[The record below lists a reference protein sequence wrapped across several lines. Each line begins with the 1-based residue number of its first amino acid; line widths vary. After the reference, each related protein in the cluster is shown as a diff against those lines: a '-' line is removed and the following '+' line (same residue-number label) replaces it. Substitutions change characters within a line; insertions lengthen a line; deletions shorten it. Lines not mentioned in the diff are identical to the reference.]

1 MNKKLKKLVSGTSV
15 TLCALIAF
23 SLPTQVFAQN
33 LPINTEVKTQTPNEE
48 QSSDEYKTGNILSE
62 IKDERDEYSKQFR
75 LDDGTTMAVSYK
87 EPIHYK
93 NAAGEWVDYDN
104 SLKNETVNS
113 ASPDEVTE
121 EYTNKKSDFKV
132 NYSKK
137 SKENSMV
144 KIKDDNQKIS
154 WGYKDTNK
162 VKSTI
167 VNNDEEL
174 TGNDKFTTLKN
185 LTSEITYE
193 NIYDDVDVQ
202 YFTTTTG
209 VKENII
215 LKNKNARSDFY
226 IQYKFNNLTAKS
238 VDDKTVELLNSKG
251 DAVYKIEA
259 PFMFDNDGNKSTAL
273 TLSITEQKKNKLT
286 LKVSADKKFLSD
298 CSYPV
303 TIDPQFTTSQNW
315 QKSQCTYVDS
325 SKPSTCF
332 GYGSTSGYTGTV
344 NVGTWGNG
352 MYRTYFKMNS
362 LPTLN
367 KGDMVVEAHLNIH
380 LMNKDF
386 YQDMNIGAYS
396 PNASWS
402 QDKLTW
408 KNQPSYNSN
417 VVDYETFTKNESEA
431 WHSWDVTSC
440 VKRWYNGEANNG
452 IMLKALTTDD
462 ENQCAAFYSSNY
474 PTSSTPRPLFTI
486 VYRNNKGLEDY
497 WTYSS
502 FSVGSAGT
510 AYVNDYSGNLTFV
523 TSDASTAS
531 GYAPASVQHVYN
543 GYMAGDKY
551 SKTTP
556 YVGRGWRLNI
566 QQTLLPSS
574 EYGLTGTSKD
584 NYPYVYT
591 DEDGTEHYFYKKTE
605 NGKTK
610 YLDEDGLKLELTTS
624 GSGNSKYAIKDEKD
638 NYIYFNTK
646 GLLTSTKDSNGN
658 KTTINYASDGTT
670 INSVTDGSNKKILL
684 QQTAGSDTKY
694 IRYTVDPAGRKTEFR
709 DSSGLLYQINKP
721 DGSQIKLTYDDDK
734 ALKSITDIDGY
745 KVVFEYTSTASGKK
759 VSAIQEYGK
768 DGTAGQK
775 ITFDRTKYNTTVKKT
790 YGADGIANTDDD
802 LTSTYQFD
810 EFGRTISIKSE
821 TKTRDLGASVYTY
834 TDGVKNSAADNI
846 KMLNKVN
853 SNYSTG
859 SNSVNLISNSNME
872 TDSSWIKS
880 AWGESNT
887 FEKKYDTSQHYFGK
901 QSLAISV
908 SKYEGT
914 SRGRVYQDI
923 SNTVLE
929 PGKTY
934 TLSGYIKT
942 VGVVNGSSDNAGA
955 FICAESHNSDGTF
968 TPSYS
973 DFVVGNTDSAVD
985 NGWQRVSTTFK
996 VPENSSKTRINL
1008 ALKQSTG
1015 TVYFDGIQLESYTV
1029 ANNYNMLENSGFEKY
1044 SSNGLPTSWYD
1055 GYSTLNNAIDCKSE
1069 AHQQGKYSFRI
1080 KGEAGKVKSICQNVN
1095 ITGKEEDTYIVSGW
1109 AYANAVPK
1117 NEDDTRK
1124 FKISVKITYSDKS
1137 TKYKTPAPFNYSI
1150 SGWQYTSAAFNL
1162 SDGTN
1167 KVKTPKTIT
1176 IYLSYQNQENYAYF
1190 DNICLVKDNAMS
1202 YTYDKDGKI
1211 ISVVD
1216 NSKKQSTMEYNN
1228 SDLTK
1233 NIDAKGYAYKYDHD
1247 DNHNMTTAT
1256 SQTGMNYNY
1265 TYNSKGLSTSLEI
1278 KCDPDIAENSKVGTL
1293 KSEVTYDSNGLLSN
1307 ATDQDGKKVEYK
1319 YDGNKGTLTQ
1329 TTDKLDSKNPVVTD
1343 YTYDSNTNQIKS
1355 VKQSDSNGNEY
1366 SIAYSYSSK
1375 SKLLEKI
1382 SRDGTDYSIKY
1393 DEFGNK
1399 IDSKVGSQSL
1409 ASYSYGANNRPLL
1422 SLTYGTGQNVSYA
1435 YDEFGNVKT
1444 RKYNGKTAFNW
1455 YSDRGGNIIRENDY
1469 LNKRLTDF
1477 TYDTTGRLVRQTVA
1491 DSSVTGSSNK
1501 LLFGFEYSYDLNNNI
1516 TQVVTKTTDKTVKN
1530 KFTFVEDNLLKTFEL
1545 STGKKVD
1552 YTYDGLNR
1560 LTKTSLTTSADKPI
1574 DTTYTYFA
1582 SKRGSGYT
1590 TTKLKSETINGEKYE
1605 YKYDARSNITDV
1617 TKDGVLQYHYGYD
1630 MMNQLVSVD
1639 DKLNGKVYNYTYDA
1653 GGNLISET
1661 VTDSNGTTSN
1671 EYEYNNSNWGDV
1683 LTSYNGQN
1691 ITYDEIGNPLTYR
1704 DGMSM
1709 TWKNGRQ
1716 LATLTNGDTS
1726 ISYGY
1731 DSGSVRTTKT
1741 VNGVKYTYAYLN
1753 GQLMYE
1759 TRGDAKFYYS
1769 YDANGILYNVRYT
1782 LTDGGTEY
1790 SYYYTHNSRGDIIG
1804 IYNGAGELKAHYE
1817 YDAWGNV
1824 ISITDNNGNAITNP
1838 NHIGNLN
1845 PFRYRGYYQD
1855 TETGLYYLMSR
1866 YYDAVTHRFINADG
1880 YFQSG
1885 GSILDANTFAYCK
1898 NNPIMYMDKYGD
1910 KSVYDLQE
1918 DMMNNPHSC
1927 DYDIIY
1933 LTKLMKQGYGY
1944 KEDIPD
1950 WKLKS
1955 DGIITTVGEGAISS
1969 GLDYSNQLFTRK
1981 TNFLT
1986 QKISS
1991 DLLYCSNVYSAHQ
2004 IAYNLSSQITSDIT
2018 SGNQWDK
2025 VGYDIATDVLCTGAP
2040 VAVTTLIGTCVGGPV
2055 GAFFGFVAGSLI
2067 SIAVDGIEWNGKT
2080 GREHI
2085 KSWY

>member
-15 TLCALIAF
+15 TLCALITF

-75 LDDGTTMAVSYK
+75 LDDGTTMAVSYQ

-144 KIKDDNQKIS
+144 KIKDDNQKIN

-251 DAVYKIEA
+251 EAVYKIEA
-259 PFMFDNDGNKSTAL
+259 PFMFDNDGNKSTDL

-332 GYGSTSGYTGTV
+332 GYGSTSGYIGSV
-344 NVGTWGNG
+344 YVGIISSG
-352 MYRTYFKMNS
+352 MYRTYFKFDN

-367 KGDMVVEAHLNIH
+367 KGDMVVQAHMNLH
-380 LMNKDF
+380 LQNND
-386 YQDMNIGAYS
+386 YNHNMNIGAYS
-396 PNASWS
+396 PNGSWS

-417 VVDYETFTKNESEA
+417 VVDYETFTKNESET

-452 IMLKALTTDD
+452 IMLKSLN
-462 ENQCAAFYSSNY
+462 ENNEDQCAAFYSSSY
-474 PTSSTPRPLFTI
+474 PTSSTPRPLYTI

-721 DGSQIKLTYDDDK
+721 DGSQIKLTYDNDK

-872 TDSSWIKS
+872 TDSSWTAG
-880 AWGESNT
+880 AWGGSNT
-887 FEKKYDTSQHYFGK
+887 FKNKYDTSQHYFGER
-901 QSLAISV
+901 SLAITV

-914 SRGRVYQDI
+914 SRGRVHQDI

-996 VPENSSKTRINL
+996 VPENSTKTRINL
-1008 ALKQSTG
+1008 ALMQSTG

-1124 FKISVKITYSDKS
+1124 FKISVKITYSDNS

-1202 YTYDKDGKI
+1202 YTYDKDGKV

-1216 NSKKQSTMEYNN
+1216 NSKKQSTMEYKN

-1233 NIDAKGYAYKYDHD
+1233 NIDAKGYAYEYTYD
-1247 DNHNMTTAT
+1247 DNHNVTKIE
-1256 SQTGMNYNY
+1256 SQTHMNYNY
-1265 TYNSKGLSTSLEI
+1265 TYAKGLATSLEV
-1278 KCDPDIAENSKVGTL
+1278 KCDPKVTDVGIL
-1293 KSEVTYDSNGLLSN
+1293 KSEVTYDSNGLLSS
-1307 ATDQDGKKVEYK
+1307 ATDQDGNKVEYK

-1343 YTYDSNTNQIKS
+1343 YTYDSNTDQIKS
-1355 VKQSDSNGNEY
+1355 VKQSDSSGNEY

-1409 ASYSYGANNRPLL
+1409 ASYSYGSNNGPLL

-1435 YDEFGNVKT
+1435 YDEFGNVET

-1516 TQVVTKTTDKTVKN
+1516 TQLVTKTTDKTVKN
-1530 KFTFVEDNLLKTFEL
+1530 KFTFGKDNLPATFTL

-1560 LTKTSLTTSADKPI
+1560 LTKTSLTTSTNTPI

-1671 EYEYNNSNWGDV
+1671 AYEYNNSNWGDV

-1691 ITYDEIGNPLTYR
+1691 ITYDGIGNPLTYR

-1726 ISYGY
+1726 IGYGY

-1753 GQLMYE
+1753 GQHMYE

-1790 SYYYTHNSRGDIIG
+1790 SYYYTHNSRGDIVG

-1866 YYDAVTHRFINADG
+1866 YYDTITHRFINADG

-1885 GSILDANTFAYCK
+1885 GSILDANTFAYCR
-1898 NNPIMYMDKYGD
+1898 NNPIMNSDCTGTSCSKHKSYYVPNCGYCDPSYIHEMNEKIDWLNRVYNTSPEHRIVKVNIDGSRLYGD
-1910 KSVYDLQE
+1910 ATLPTV
-1918 DMMNNPHSC
+1918 
-1927 DYDIIY
+1927 
-1933 LTKLMKQGYGY
+1933 
-1944 KEDIPD
+1944 
-1950 WKLKS
+1950 S
-1955 DGIITTVGEGAISS
+1955 DGFVTIYSGASTF
-1969 GLDYSNQLFTRK
+1969 GGAF
-1981 TNFLT
+1981 
-1986 QKISS
+1986 
-1991 DLLYCSNVYSAHQ
+1991 
-2004 IAYNLSSQITSDIT
+2004 T
-2018 SGNQWDK
+2018 SGYSQALP
-2025 VGYDIATDVLCTGAP
+2025 YA
-2040 VAVTTLIGTCVGGPV
+2040 AVTTLPMTAYNIYSYYNDPRLTTEQAKNLTALEVTNFAGTMLLTVAAVSSPPGWVALAVTGVTVVASWVG
-2055 GAFFGFVAGSLI
+2055 SEII
-2067 SIAVDGIEWNGKT
+2067 SHQKNDYISSNKENGL
-2080 GREHI
+2080 
-2085 KSWY
+2085 Y

>member
-75 LDDGTTMAVSYK
+75 LDDGTTMAVSYQ

-154 WGYKDTNK
+154 WGYKNTNK

-259 PFMFDNDGNKSTAL
+259 PFMFDNDGKTSTDL

-367 KGDMVVEAHLNIH
+367 KGDMVVEAHLNLH
-380 LMNKDF
+380 LINNDF

-396 PNASWS
+396 PNGSWS

-417 VVDYETFTKNESEA
+417 VVDYETFTKNESET
-431 WHSWDVTSC
+431 WHSWNVTSC

-452 IMLKALTTDD
+452 IMLKSLD
-462 ENQCAAFYSSNY
+462 ESNEMQCAEFYSSNY
-474 PTSSTPRPLFTI
+474 PSTSTPRPLFTI

-624 GSGNSKYAIKDEKD
+624 GSGSSKYAIKDEKD

-721 DGSQIKLTYDDDK
+721 DGSQIKLTYDNDK

-996 VPENSSKTRINL
+996 VPKNSSKTRINL

-1117 NEDDTRK
+1117 NKDDTRK
-1124 FKISVKITYSDKS
+1124 FKISVKITYSDNS

-1176 IYLSYQNQENYAYF
+1176 IYLSYQNQGNYAYF

-1202 YTYDKDGKI
+1202 YTYDKDGKV

-1216 NSKKQSTMEYNN
+1216 NSKKQSTMEYKN

-1233 NIDAKGYAYKYDHD
+1233 NIDAKGYAYTYGYDKA
-1247 DNHNMTTAT
+1247 HNVTKAT

-1265 TYNSKGLSTSLEI
+1265 TYAKGLATSLEV
-1278 KCDPDIAENSKVGTL
+1278 KCDSKVTDVGIL
-1293 KSEVTYDSNGLLSN
+1293 KSEVTYDSNGLLSS
-1307 ATDQDGKKVEYK
+1307 ATDQDGNKVEYK

-1343 YTYDSNTNQIKS
+1343 YTYDSNTDQIKS

-1516 TQVVTKTTDKTVKN
+1516 TQLVTKTTDKTVKN
-1530 KFTFVEDNLLKTFEL
+1530 KFTFGKDNLPATFTL

-1560 LTKTSLTTSADKPI
+1560 LTKTSLTTSTDTPI

-1582 SKRGSGYT
+1582 SKRGSDYT

-1605 YKYDARSNITDV
+1605 YKYDAHSNITDV
-1617 TKDGVLQYHYGYD
+1617 TKDGVLQYHYDYD

-1671 EYEYNNSNWGDV
+1671 AYEYNNSNWGDV
-1683 LTSYNGQN
+1683 LTSYNGQS

-1716 LATLTNGDTS
+1716 LATFTNGDTS

-1845 PFRYRGYYQD
+1845 PFRYRGYYYD
-1855 TETGLYYLMSR
+1855 TESGFYYLMSR
-1866 YYDAVTHRFINADG
+1866 YYDPVTHRFINADG

-1885 GSILDANTFAYCK
+1885 GSILDANTFAYCR
-1898 NNPIMYMDKYGD
+1898 NNPIMNSDCTGTSCSKHKSYYVPNCGYCDPSYIHEMNEKIDWLNRVYNTSPEHRIVKVNIDGSRVYGD
-1910 KSVYDLQE
+1910 ATLPTV
-1918 DMMNNPHSC
+1918 
-1927 DYDIIY
+1927 
-1933 LTKLMKQGYGY
+1933 
-1944 KEDIPD
+1944 
-1950 WKLKS
+1950 S
-1955 DGIITTVGEGAISS
+1955 DGFVTIYSGASTF
-1969 GLDYSNQLFTRK
+1969 GGAF
-1981 TNFLT
+1981 
-1986 QKISS
+1986 
-1991 DLLYCSNVYSAHQ
+1991 
-2004 IAYNLSSQITSDIT
+2004 T
-2018 SGNQWDK
+2018 SGYSQALP
-2025 VGYDIATDVLCTGAP
+2025 YA
-2040 VAVTTLIGTCVGGPV
+2040 AVTTLPMTAYNIYSYYNDPRLTTEQAKNLTALEVTNFAGTMLLTVAAVSSPPGWVALAVTGVTVVASWVG
-2055 GAFFGFVAGSLI
+2055 SEII
-2067 SIAVDGIEWNGKT
+2067 SHQKNDYISSNKESGL
-2080 GREHI
+2080 
-2085 KSWY
+2085 Y

>member
-174 TGNDKFTTLKN
+174 TDNDKFTTLKN

-226 IQYKFNNLTAKS
+226 IQYKFNNHTAKS

-259 PFMFDNDGNKSTAL
+259 PFMFDNGGKTSTDL

-286 LKVSADKKFLSD
+286 LKVSADKRFLSD

-367 KGDMVVEAHLNIH
+367 KGDMVVEAHLNLH
-380 LMNKDF
+380 LINNDF

-408 KNQPSYNSN
+408 KNQPSYNSK
-417 VVDYETFTKNESEA
+417 VVDYETFTKNESET
-431 WHSWDVTSC
+431 WHSWNVTSC

-452 IMLKALTTDD
+452 IMLKSLD
-462 ENQCAAFYSSNY
+462 ESNEMQCAEFYSSNY
-474 PTSSTPRPLFTI
+474 PSTSTPRPLFTI

-624 GSGNSKYAIKDEKD
+624 GSGSSKYAIKDEKD

-721 DGSQIKLTYDDDK
+721 DGSQIKLTYDNDK

-996 VPENSSKTRINL
+996 VPKNSSKTRINL

-1117 NEDDTRK
+1117 NKDDTRK
-1124 FKISVKITYSDKS
+1124 FKISVKITYSDNS

-1176 IYLSYQNQENYAYF
+1176 IYLSYQNQGNYAYF

-1202 YTYDKDGKI
+1202 YTYDKDGKV

-1216 NSKKQSTMEYNN
+1216 NSKKQSTMEYKN

-1233 NIDAKGYAYKYDHD
+1233 NIDTKGYAYTYGYDKA
-1247 DNHNMTTAT
+1247 HNVTKAT

-1265 TYNSKGLSTSLEI
+1265 TYAKGLATSLEV
-1278 KCDPDIAENSKVGTL
+1278 KCDSKVTDVGIL
-1293 KSEVTYDSNGLLSN
+1293 KSEVTYDSNGLLSS
-1307 ATDQDGKKVEYK
+1307 ATDQDGNKVEYK

-1329 TTDKLDSKNPVVTD
+1329 TKDKLDSKNPVVTD
-1343 YTYDSNTNQIKS
+1343 YTYDSNTDQIKS

-1409 ASYSYGANNRPLL
+1409 ASYSYGANNGPIL
-1422 SLTYGTGQNVSYA
+1422 SSTYGTGQNVSYA
-1435 YDEFGNVKT
+1435 YDEFGNVET

-1469 LNKRLTDF
+1469 LNKCLTDF

-1516 TQVVTKTTDKTVKN
+1516 TQLVTKTTDKTVKN
-1530 KFTFVEDNLLKTFEL
+1530 KFTFGKDNLPATFTL

-1560 LTKTSLTTSADKPI
+1560 LTKTSLTTSTNTPI

-1630 MMNQLVSVD
+1630 MMNQLVSVND
-1639 DKLNGKVYNYTYDA
+1639 RLNGKVYNYTYDA

-1671 EYEYNNSNWGDV
+1671 AYEYNNSNWGDV
-1683 LTSYNGQN
+1683 LTSYNGQS

-1716 LATLTNGDTS
+1716 LATLTNSDTS

-1866 YYDAVTHRFINADG
+1866 YYDTITHRFINADG

-1885 GSILDANTFAYCK
+1885 GSILDANTFAYCR
-1898 NNPIMYMDKYGD
+1898 NNPIMNSDCTGTSCSKHRSYYVPNCGYCDPSYIHEMNEKIDWLNRVYNTSPEHRIVKVNIDGSRVYGD
-1910 KSVYDLQE
+1910 ATLPTV
-1918 DMMNNPHSC
+1918 
-1927 DYDIIY
+1927 
-1933 LTKLMKQGYGY
+1933 
-1944 KEDIPD
+1944 
-1950 WKLKS
+1950 S
-1955 DGIITTVGEGAISS
+1955 DGFVTIYSGASTF
-1969 GLDYSNQLFTRK
+1969 GGAF
-1981 TNFLT
+1981 
-1986 QKISS
+1986 
-1991 DLLYCSNVYSAHQ
+1991 
-2004 IAYNLSSQITSDIT
+2004 T
-2018 SGNQWDK
+2018 SGYSQALP
-2025 VGYDIATDVLCTGAP
+2025 YA
-2040 VAVTTLIGTCVGGPV
+2040 AVTTLPMTAYNIYSYYNDPRLTTEQAKNLTALEVTNFAGTMLLTVAAVSSPPGWVALAVTGVTVVASWVG
-2055 GAFFGFVAGSLI
+2055 SEII
-2067 SIAVDGIEWNGKT
+2067 SHQKNDYISSNKESGL
-2080 GREHI
+2080 
-2085 KSWY
+2085 Y

>member
-144 KIKDDNQKIS
+144 KIKGDNQKIS

-167 VNNDEEL
+167 VNNDEKL
-174 TGNDKFTTLKN
+174 TGNDKFTALKN

-259 PFMFDNDGNKSTAL
+259 PFMFDNDGKTSTDL

-367 KGDMVVEAHLNIH
+367 KGDMVVEAHLNLH
-380 LMNKDF
+380 LINNDF

-417 VVDYETFTKNESEA
+417 VVDYETFTKNESET
-431 WHSWDVTSC
+431 WHSWNVTSC

-452 IMLKALTTDD
+452 IMLKSLD
-462 ENQCAAFYSSNY
+462 ESNEMQCAEFYSSNY
-474 PTSSTPRPLFTI
+474 PSTSTPRPLFTI

-624 GSGNSKYAIKDEKD
+624 GSGSSKYAIKDEKD

-721 DGSQIKLTYDDDK
+721 DGSQIKLTYDNDK

-880 AWGESNT
+880 AWGGSNT
-887 FEKKYDTSQHYFGK
+887 FNEEYSTSQHYFGTK
-901 QSLAISV
+901 SLAISV

-996 VPENSSKTRINL
+996 VPKNSSKTRINL

-1095 ITGKEEDTYIVSGW
+1095 IAGTEDDTYIVSGW

-1124 FKISVKITYSDKS
+1124 FKISVKITYSDNS

-1202 YTYDKDGKI
+1202 YTYDKDGKV

-1216 NSKKQSTMEYNN
+1216 NSKKQSTMEYKN

-1233 NIDAKGYAYKYDHD
+1233 NIDAKGYAYEYTYD
-1247 DNHNMTTAT
+1247 DNHNVTKIE
-1256 SQTGMNYNY
+1256 SQTHMNYNY
-1265 TYNSKGLSTSLEI
+1265 TYAKGLATSLEV
-1278 KCDPDIAENSKVGTL
+1278 KCGSKVTDVGIL
-1293 KSEVTYDSNGLLSN
+1293 KSEVTYDSNGLLSS
-1307 ATDQDGKKVEYK
+1307 ATDQDGNKVEYK

-1343 YTYDSNTNQIKS
+1343 YTYDSNTDQIKS

-1382 SRDGTDYSIKY
+1382 SRDGTDYSIQY

-1409 ASYSYGANNRPLL
+1409 ASYSYGANNGPIL
-1422 SLTYGTGQNVSYA
+1422 SSTYGTGQNVSYA
-1435 YDEFGNVKT
+1435 YDEFGNVET

-1530 KFTFVEDNLLKTFEL
+1530 KFTFVEDNLLKTFAL

-1671 EYEYNNSNWGDV
+1671 AYEYNNSNWGDV
-1683 LTSYNGQN
+1683 LTSYNGQS

-1845 PFRYRGYYQD
+1845 PFRYRGYYYD
-1855 TETGLYYLMSR
+1855 TESGFYYLMSR
-1866 YYDAVTHRFINADG
+1866 YYDPVTHRFINADG

-1885 GSILDANTFAYCK
+1885 GSILDANTFAYCR
-1898 NNPIMYMDKYGD
+1898 NNPIMNSDCTGTSCSKHKSYYVPNCGYCDPSYIHEMNEKIDWLNRVYNTSPEHRIVKVNIDGSRVYGD
-1910 KSVYDLQE
+1910 ATLPTV
-1918 DMMNNPHSC
+1918 
-1927 DYDIIY
+1927 
-1933 LTKLMKQGYGY
+1933 
-1944 KEDIPD
+1944 
-1950 WKLKS
+1950 S
-1955 DGIITTVGEGAISS
+1955 DGFVTIYSGASTF
-1969 GLDYSNQLFTRK
+1969 GGAF
-1981 TNFLT
+1981 
-1986 QKISS
+1986 
-1991 DLLYCSNVYSAHQ
+1991 
-2004 IAYNLSSQITSDIT
+2004 T
-2018 SGNQWDK
+2018 SGYSQALP
-2025 VGYDIATDVLCTGAP
+2025 YA
-2040 VAVTTLIGTCVGGPV
+2040 AVTTLPMTAYNIYSYYNDPRLTTEQAKNLTALEVTNFAGTMLLTVAAVSSPPGWVALAVTGVTVVASWVG
-2055 GAFFGFVAGSLI
+2055 SEII
-2067 SIAVDGIEWNGKT
+2067 SHQKNDYISSNKESGL
-2080 GREHI
+2080 
-2085 KSWY
+2085 Y

>member
-1 MNKKLKKLVSGTSV
+1 MNKKLKKLVSVTSV

-167 VNNDEEL
+167 VDNDEKL
-174 TGNDKFTTLKN
+174 TGNDKFTALKN

-251 DAVYKIEA
+251 EAVYKIEA
-259 PFMFDNDGNKSTAL
+259 PFMFDNDGNKSTDL

-332 GYGSTSGYTGTV
+332 GYGSTSGYIGSV
-344 NVGTWGNG
+344 YVGIISSG
-352 MYRTYFKMNS
+352 MYRTYFKFDN

-367 KGDMVVEAHLNIH
+367 KGDMVVQAHMNLH
-380 LMNKDF
+380 LQNND
-386 YQDMNIGAYS
+386 YNHNMNIGAYS
-396 PNASWS
+396 PNGSWS

-417 VVDYETFTKNESEA
+417 VVDYETFTKNESET

-452 IMLKALTTDD
+452 IMLKSLN
-462 ENQCAAFYSSNY
+462 ENNEDQCAAFYSSSY
-474 PTSSTPRPLFTI
+474 PTSSTPRPLYTI

-624 GSGNSKYAIKDEKD
+624 GSGSSKYAIKDEKD

-670 INSVTDGSNKKILL
+670 INSVTGGSNKKILL

-721 DGSQIKLTYDDDK
+721 DGSQIKLTYDNDK

-872 TDSSWIKS
+872 TDSSWTAG
-880 AWGESNT
+880 AWGGSNT
-887 FEKKYDTSQHYFGK
+887 FNEEYSTSQHYFGTK
-901 QSLAISV
+901 SLAISV

-996 VPENSSKTRINL
+996 VPKNSSKTRINL

-1080 KGEAGKVKSICQNVN
+1080 KGEAGKVKSICQDVN
-1095 ITGKEEDTYIVSGW
+1095 IAGTEDDTYIVSGW

-1124 FKISVKITYSDKS
+1124 FKISVKITYSDNS

-1202 YTYDKDGKI
+1202 YTYDKDGKV

-1233 NIDAKGYAYKYDHD
+1233 NIDAKGYAYTYGYDKA
-1247 DNHNMTTAT
+1247 HNVTKIE
-1256 SQTGMNYNY
+1256 SQTHMNYNY
-1265 TYNSKGLSTSLEI
+1265 TYSTKGLATSLEV
-1278 KCDPDIAENSKVGTL
+1278 KCDSKVTDVGIL
-1293 KSEVTYDSNGLLSN
+1293 KSEVTYDSNGLLSS
-1307 ATDQDGKKVEYK
+1307 ATDQDGNKVEYK

-1329 TTDKLDSKNPVVTD
+1329 TTDKLDSKNSVVTN
-1343 YTYDSNTNQIKS
+1343 YAYDSNTDQIKS

-1382 SRDGTDYSIKY
+1382 SRDGTDYSIQY

-1409 ASYSYGANNRPLL
+1409 ASYSYNANNGALV
-1422 SLTYGTGQNVSYA
+1422 SSTYGTGQNVSYA

-1469 LNKRLTDF
+1469 LNNRLTDF

-1516 TQVVTKTTDKTVKN
+1516 TQLVTKSTDKTVKN
-1530 KFTFVEDNLLKTFEL
+1530 KFTFGKDNLPATFTL

-1560 LTKTSLTTSADKPI
+1560 LTKTSLNTSTDKPI

-1582 SKRGSGYT
+1582 SNRGSGYT
-1590 TTKLKSETINGEKYE
+1590 TTKLKSEVINGEKYE
-1605 YKYDARSNITDV
+1605 YKYDAHGNITHI
-1617 TKDGVLQYHYGYD
+1617 TKNGVLQYRYGYD
-1630 MMNQLVSVD
+1630 MMNQLIRVD
-1639 DKLNGKVYNYTYDA
+1639 DKQKGKSYKYTYDK
-1653 GGNLISET
+1653 GGNLINET

-1671 EYEYNNSNWGDV
+1671 AYEYNNSNWGDV

-1790 SYYYTHNSRGDIIG
+1790 SYYYTHNSRGDIVG

-1845 PFRYRGYYQD
+1845 PFRYRGYYYD
-1855 TETGLYYLMSR
+1855 TESGFYYLMSR
-1866 YYDAVTHRFINADG
+1866 YYDPVTHRFINADG

-1885 GSILDANTFAYCK
+1885 GSILDANTFAYCR
-1898 NNPIMYMDKYGD
+1898 NNPIMNSDCTGTSCSKHKSYYVPNCGYCDPSYIHEMNEKIDWLNRVYNTSPEHRIVKVNIDGSRVYGD
-1910 KSVYDLQE
+1910 ATLPTV
-1918 DMMNNPHSC
+1918 
-1927 DYDIIY
+1927 
-1933 LTKLMKQGYGY
+1933 
-1944 KEDIPD
+1944 
-1950 WKLKS
+1950 S
-1955 DGIITTVGEGAISS
+1955 DGFVTIYSGASTF
-1969 GLDYSNQLFTRK
+1969 GGAF
-1981 TNFLT
+1981 
-1986 QKISS
+1986 
-1991 DLLYCSNVYSAHQ
+1991 
-2004 IAYNLSSQITSDIT
+2004 T
-2018 SGNQWDK
+2018 SGYSQALP
-2025 VGYDIATDVLCTGAP
+2025 YA
-2040 VAVTTLIGTCVGGPV
+2040 AVTTLPMTAYNIYSYYNDPRLTTEQAKNLTALEVTNFAGTMLLTVAAVSSPPGWVALAVTGVTVVASWVG
-2055 GAFFGFVAGSLI
+2055 SEII
-2067 SIAVDGIEWNGKT
+2067 SHQKNDYISSNKESGL
-2080 GREHI
+2080 
-2085 KSWY
+2085 Y

>member
-144 KIKDDNQKIS
+144 KIKGDNQKIS

-167 VNNDEEL
+167 VNNDEKL

-259 PFMFDNDGNKSTAL
+259 PFMFDNDGNKSTDL

-332 GYGSTSGYTGTV
+332 GYGSSDGYIGSVYVGSFSSGI
-344 NVGTWGNG
+344 
-352 MYRTYFKMNS
+352 YRTYFKMNS

-367 KGDMVVEAHLNIH
+367 KGDMVVQAHMNLH
-380 LMNKDF
+380 LENNDF
-386 YQDMNIGAYS
+386 NRNMNIGAYS
-396 PNASWS
+396 PNGSWT
-402 QDKLTW
+402 QDTLTW

-417 VVDYETFTKNESEA
+417 VIDYETLTKDESEA

-502 FSVGSAGT
+502 FSVGLAGT

-721 DGSQIKLTYDDDK
+721 DGSQIKLTYDNDK

-880 AWGESNT
+880 AWGGSNT
-887 FEKKYDTSQHYFGK
+887 FNEGYSTSQHYFGK

-914 SRGRVYQDI
+914 SRGRVHQDI

-996 VPENSSKTRINL
+996 VPENSTKTRINL

-1202 YTYDKDGKI
+1202 YTYDKDGKV

-1216 NSKKQSTMEYNN
+1216 NSKKQSTMEYKN

-1233 NIDAKGYAYKYDHD
+1233 NIDAKGYAYEYTYD
-1247 DNHNMTTAT
+1247 DNHNVTKIE
-1256 SQTGMNYNY
+1256 SQTHMNYNY
-1265 TYNSKGLSTSLEI
+1265 TYAKGLATSLEV
-1278 KCDPDIAENSKVGTL
+1278 KCGPKVTDVGTL
-1293 KSEVTYDSNGLLSN
+1293 KSEVTYDSNGLLSS
-1307 ATDQDGKKVEYK
+1307 ATDQDGNKVEYK

-1343 YTYDSNTNQIKS
+1343 YTYDSNTDQIKS

-1382 SRDGTDYSIKY
+1382 SRDGTDYSIQY

-1409 ASYSYGANNRPLL
+1409 ASYSYNANNGALV
-1422 SLTYGTGQNVSYA
+1422 SSTYGTGQNVSYA
-1435 YDEFGNVKT
+1435 YDEFGNVET

-1530 KFTFVEDNLLKTFEL
+1530 KFTFVEDNLLKTFAL

-1560 LTKTSLTTSADKPI
+1560 LTKTSLTTSTDKPI

-1582 SKRGSGYT
+1582 SKRGSDYT

-1605 YKYDARSNITDV
+1605 YKYDAHGNITHI
-1617 TKDGVLQYHYGYD
+1617 TKNGVLQYRYGYD
-1630 MMNQLVSVD
+1630 MMNQLIRVD
-1639 DKLNGKVYNYTYDA
+1639 DKQKGKSYKYTYDK
-1653 GGNLISET
+1653 GGNLINET

-1671 EYEYNNSNWGDV
+1671 AYEYNNSNWGDV

-1790 SYYYTHNSRGDIIG
+1790 SYYYTHNSRGDIVG

-1838 NHIGNLN
+1838 NHVGNLN

-1866 YYDAVTHRFINADG
+1866 YYDTITHRFINADG

-1885 GSILDANTFAYCK
+1885 GSILDANTFAYCR
-1898 NNPIMYMDKYGD
+1898 NNPIMNSDCTGTSCSKHKSYYVPNCGYCDPSYIHEMNEKIDWLNRVYNTSPEHRIVKVNIDGSRVYGD
-1910 KSVYDLQE
+1910 ATLPTV
-1918 DMMNNPHSC
+1918 
-1927 DYDIIY
+1927 
-1933 LTKLMKQGYGY
+1933 
-1944 KEDIPD
+1944 
-1950 WKLKS
+1950 S
-1955 DGIITTVGEGAISS
+1955 DGFVTIYSGASTF
-1969 GLDYSNQLFTRK
+1969 GGAF
-1981 TNFLT
+1981 
-1986 QKISS
+1986 
-1991 DLLYCSNVYSAHQ
+1991 
-2004 IAYNLSSQITSDIT
+2004 T
-2018 SGNQWDK
+2018 SGYSQ
-2025 VGYDIATDVLCTGAP
+2025 VLPYA
-2040 VAVTTLIGTCVGGPV
+2040 AVTTLPITAYNIYSYYNDPRLTTKQAGDLTMLELTNFAGTMLLTVAAVSSPPGWVALAVTGVTVVASWVG
-2055 GAFFGFVAGSLI
+2055 SEII
-2067 SIAVDGIEWNGKT
+2067 SHQKNDYISSNKENGL
-2080 GREHI
+2080 
-2085 KSWY
+2085 Y

>member
-75 LDDGTTMAVSYK
+75 LDDGTTMAVSYQ

-121 EYTNKKSDFKV
+121 EYTNKKSNFKV

-144 KIKDDNQKIS
+144 KIKGDNQKIS

-167 VNNDEEL
+167 VNNDEKL

-259 PFMFDNDGNKSTAL
+259 PFMFDNDGNKSTDL

-367 KGDMVVEAHLNIH
+367 KGDMVVEAHLNLH
-380 LMNKDF
+380 LINNDF

-396 PNASWS
+396 PNGSWS

-417 VVDYETFTKNESEA
+417 VVDYETFTKNESET
-431 WHSWDVTSC
+431 WHSWNVTSC

-452 IMLKALTTDD
+452 IMLKSLD
-462 ENQCAAFYSSNY
+462 ESNEMQCAEFYSSNY
-474 PTSSTPRPLFTI
+474 PSTSTPRPLFTI

-531 GYAPASVQHVYN
+531 GYAPASVQHV
-543 GYMAGDKY
+543 YMAGDKY

-624 GSGNSKYAIKDEKD
+624 GSGSSKYAIKDEKD

-721 DGSQIKLTYDDDK
+721 DGSQIKLTYDNDK

-880 AWGESNT
+880 AWGGSNT
-887 FEKKYDTSQHYFGK
+887 FNEEYSTSQHYFGTK
-901 QSLAISV
+901 SLAISV

-923 SNTVLE
+923 SNKVLE

-985 NGWQRVSTTFK
+985 NGWQKVSTTFK

-1202 YTYDKDGKI
+1202 YTYDKDGKV

-1216 NSKKQSTMEYNN
+1216 NSKKQSTMEYKN

-1233 NIDAKGYAYKYDHD
+1233 NIDAKGYAYEYTYD
-1247 DNHNMTTAT
+1247 DNHNVTKIE
-1256 SQTGMNYNY
+1256 SQTHMNYNY
-1265 TYNSKGLSTSLEI
+1265 TYSTKGLATSLEV
-1278 KCDPDIAENSKVGTL
+1278 KCGPKVTDVGIL
-1293 KSEVTYDSNGLLSN
+1293 KSEVTYDSNGLLSS
-1307 ATDQDGKKVEYK
+1307 ATDQDGNKVEYK

-1343 YTYDSNTNQIKS
+1343 YTYDSNTDQIKS

-1409 ASYSYGANNRPLL
+1409 ASYSYGANNGPIL
-1422 SLTYGTGQNVSYA
+1422 SSTYGTGQNVSYA
-1435 YDEFGNVKT
+1435 YDEFGNVET

-1469 LNKRLTDF
+1469 LNKCLTDF

-1516 TQVVTKTTDKTVKN
+1516 TQLVTKTTDKTVKN
-1530 KFTFVEDNLLKTFEL
+1530 KFTFGKDNLPATFTL

-1560 LTKTSLTTSADKPI
+1560 LTKTSLTTSTNTPI

-1639 DKLNGKVYNYTYDA
+1639 DKLNGKVYDYTYDA

-1671 EYEYNNSNWGDV
+1671 AYEYNNSNWGDV
-1683 LTSYNGQN
+1683 LTSYNGQS

-1716 LATLTNGDTS
+1716 LATLTNSDTS

-1790 SYYYTHNSRGDIIG
+1790 SYYYTHNSRGDIVG
-1804 IYNGAGELKAHYE
+1804 IYNGVGELKAHYE

-1866 YYDAVTHRFINADG
+1866 YYDTITHRFINADG

-1885 GSILDANTFAYCK
+1885 GSILDANTFAYCR
-1898 NNPIMYMDKYGD
+1898 NNPIMNSDCTGTSCSKHKSYYVPNCGYCDPSYIHEMNEKIDWLNRVYNTSPEHRIVKVNIDGSRVYGD
-1910 KSVYDLQE
+1910 ATLPTV
-1918 DMMNNPHSC
+1918 
-1927 DYDIIY
+1927 
-1933 LTKLMKQGYGY
+1933 
-1944 KEDIPD
+1944 
-1950 WKLKS
+1950 S
-1955 DGIITTVGEGAISS
+1955 DGFVTIYSGASTF
-1969 GLDYSNQLFTRK
+1969 GGAF
-1981 TNFLT
+1981 
-1986 QKISS
+1986 
-1991 DLLYCSNVYSAHQ
+1991 
-2004 IAYNLSSQITSDIT
+2004 T
-2018 SGNQWDK
+2018 SGYSQALP
-2025 VGYDIATDVLCTGAP
+2025 YA
-2040 VAVTTLIGTCVGGPV
+2040 AVTTLPMTAYNIYSYYNDPRLTTEQAKNLTALEVTNFAGTMLLTVAAVSSPPGWVALAVTGVTVVASWVG
-2055 GAFFGFVAGSLI
+2055 SEII
-2067 SIAVDGIEWNGKT
+2067 SHQKNDYISSNKESGL
-2080 GREHI
+2080 
-2085 KSWY
+2085 Y

>member
-1 MNKKLKKLVSGTSV
+1 M
-15 TLCALIAF
+15 CALIAF

-75 LDDGTTMAVSYK
+75 LDDGTTMAVSYQ

-144 KIKDDNQKIS
+144 KIKDDNQKIN

-251 DAVYKIEA
+251 EAVYKIEA
-259 PFMFDNDGNKSTAL
+259 PFMFDNDGNKSTDL

-332 GYGSTSGYTGTV
+332 GYGSTSGYIGSV
-344 NVGTWGNG
+344 YVGIISSG
-352 MYRTYFKMNS
+352 MYRTYFKFDN

-367 KGDMVVEAHLNIH
+367 KGDMVVQAHMNLH
-380 LMNKDF
+380 LQNND
-386 YQDMNIGAYS
+386 YNHNMNIGAYS

-417 VVDYETFTKNESEA
+417 VVDYETFTKNESET

-452 IMLKALTTDD
+452 IMLKSLN
-462 ENQCAAFYSSNY
+462 ENNEDQCAAFYSSSY
-474 PTSSTPRPLFTI
+474 PTSSTPRPLYTI

-624 GSGNSKYAIKDEKD
+624 GSGSSKYAIKDEKD

-684 QQTAGSDTKY
+684 QQTAESDTKY

-880 AWGESNT
+880 AWGGSNT
-887 FEKKYDTSQHYFGK
+887 FFNEEYSTSQHYFGTK
-901 QSLAISV
+901 SLAISV

-1202 YTYDKDGKI
+1202 YTYDKDGKV

-1216 NSKKQSTMEYNN
+1216 NSKKQSTMEYKN

-1233 NIDAKGYAYKYDHD
+1233 NIDAKGYAYEYTYD
-1247 DNHNMTTAT
+1247 DNHNVTKIE
-1256 SQTGMNYNY
+1256 SQTHMNYNY
-1265 TYNSKGLSTSLEI
+1265 TYSTKGLATSLEV
-1278 KCDPDIAENSKVGTL
+1278 KCYSKVTDVGIL
-1293 KSEVTYDSNGLLSN
+1293 KSEVTYDSNGLLSS
-1307 ATDQDGKKVEYK
+1307 ATDQDGNKLEYK

-1343 YTYDSNTNQIKS
+1343 YTYDSNTDQIKS
-1355 VKQSDSNGNEY
+1355 VKQSDSSGNEY

-1409 ASYSYGANNRPLL
+1409 ASYSYGANNGPIL
-1422 SLTYGTGQNVSYA
+1422 SSTYGTGQNVSYA

-1516 TQVVTKTTDKTVKN
+1516 TQLVTKTTDKTVKN
-1530 KFTFVEDNLLKTFEL
+1530 KFTFGKDNLLKTFEL

-1671 EYEYNNSNWGDV
+1671 AYEYNNSNWGDV

-1845 PFRYRGYYQD
+1845 PFRYRGYYYD
-1855 TETGLYYLMSR
+1855 TESGFYYLMSR
-1866 YYDAVTHRFINADG
+1866 YYDPVTHRFINADG

-1885 GSILDANTFAYCK
+1885 GSILDANTFAYCR
-1898 NNPIMYMDKYGD
+1898 NNPIMNSDCTGTSCSKHKSYYVPNCGYCDPSYIHEMNEKIDWLNRVYNTSPEHRIVKVNIDGSRVYGD
-1910 KSVYDLQE
+1910 ATLPTV
-1918 DMMNNPHSC
+1918 
-1927 DYDIIY
+1927 
-1933 LTKLMKQGYGY
+1933 
-1944 KEDIPD
+1944 
-1950 WKLKS
+1950 S
-1955 DGIITTVGEGAISS
+1955 DGFVTIYSGASTF
-1969 GLDYSNQLFTRK
+1969 GGAF
-1981 TNFLT
+1981 
-1986 QKISS
+1986 
-1991 DLLYCSNVYSAHQ
+1991 
-2004 IAYNLSSQITSDIT
+2004 T
-2018 SGNQWDK
+2018 SGYSQALP
-2025 VGYDIATDVLCTGAP
+2025 YA
-2040 VAVTTLIGTCVGGPV
+2040 AVTTLPMTAYNIYSYYNDPRLTTEQAKNLTALEVTNFAGTMLLTVAAVSSPPGWVALAVTGVTVVASWVG
-2055 GAFFGFVAGSLI
+2055 SEII
-2067 SIAVDGIEWNGKT
+2067 SHQKNDYISSNKESGL
-2080 GREHI
+2080 
-2085 KSWY
+2085 Y